1 MISSK
6 KHIFVNTLR
15 YTKNRLTLDGIYLII
30 DDSNSHCGITDRLKT
45 AIGLCYVAQQNG
57 INFKF
62 IHHAG
67 FDMRDFLLPN
77 KIDWAADFSDI
88 TRLPWK
94 KRHITY
100 FPPFTDFPKFK
111 KGIQYICKE
120 YIGKNLIEMTG
131 VQDWQRVWRELFWD
145 MFKPSPKVLDALS
158 QIVVPEQY
166 AVVNVRFINALGQME
181 DADYNAPFPKEV
193 QEHIIQSVLDKI
205 AECKRDSNVPIIV
218 YSDSVRF
225 LRIAEE
231 RGYQICDP
239 DGVGHIMNAETG
251 DKVNLMTFVYMLQMS
266 KAEKV
271 YSILNLEGLPS
282 NSLYKSQYPRYAAII
297 GNKTF
302 IRL

>member
-1 MISSK
+1 M
-6 KHIFVNTLR
+6 
-15 YTKNRLTLDGIYLII
+15 DGIYLII
-30 DDSNSHCGITDRLKT
+30 DDNNSQCGITDRLKT
-45 AIGLCYVAQQNG
+45 AVGLCYVAQQNG

-94 KRHITY
+94 KSHITY
-100 FPPFTDFPKFK
+100 YPPFTAFPKFK
-111 KGIQYICKE
+111 KGIQYICKK

-145 MFKPSPKVLDALS
+145 MFKPSPRVLDALS
-158 QIVVPEQY
+158 QIVMPEHY
-166 AVVNVRFINALGQME
+166 AVVNVRFINALGHAE

-193 QEHIIQSVLDKI
+193 QERIIQSVLDKI
-205 AECKRDSNVPIIV
+205 AECERDSDMPIIV
-218 YSDSVRF
+218 YSDSAKF
-225 LRIAEE
+225 LKIAEE
-231 RGYQICDP
+231 KGYRICDP
-239 DGVGHIMNAETG
+239 DGVGHIMNAEIG

-266 KAEKV
+266 KAEKI

-297 GNKTF
+297 GDKPF

>member
-1 MISSK
+1 M
-6 KHIFVNTLR
+6 
-15 YTKNRLTLDGIYLII
+15 DGIYLII
-30 DDSNSHCGITDRLKT
+30 DDNNSQCGITDRLKT
-45 AIGLCYVAQQNG
+45 AVGLCYVAQQNG

-77 KIDWAADFSDI
+77 KIDWAADFSNI

-94 KRHITY
+94 KKHITY
-100 FPPFTDFPKFK
+100 VPPFSAFPVFK

-120 YIGKNLIEMTG
+120 YIGKNLLEITG

-145 MFKPSPKVLDALS
+145 MFKPSPRVLDALT
-158 QIVVPEQY
+158 QIDMPERY
-166 AVVNVRFINALGQME
+166 AVLNVRFINALGHLE
-181 DADYNAPFPKEV
+181 DAGYNSPFPEDV
-193 QEHIIQSVLDKI
+193 QDRIIQSVLHKI
-205 AECKRDSNVPIIV
+205 AECERNSDVPIIL

-231 RGYQICDP
+231 KGYRICDP
-239 DGVGHIMNAETG
+239 DGVGHIMNAGVE

-266 KAEKV
+266 KAEII

-297 GNKTF
+297 GDKPF